1 MSDRN
6 TAHTFELKHKDVCG
20 RRVTRDKIKLDGES
34 SDKPKTLLAAVI
46 TTLDF
51 SINSALLYHF
61 KTRLRGQ
68 DRSKRMVNRH
78 ACSHKRQSG
87 GSQSLTADW
96 NQFPCCCCSV
106 RVKPSKESTVW
117 VTPSNLPV
125 GRTTGSWYDYW
136 RVISAG
142 LQASVHLCVNV
153 WSTHLLLLFCPEPL
167 TRRSK
172 FISRRFIFLRVFV
185 YCSGVVSQ
193 SQR

>member
-46 TTLDF
+46 TALDL

-61 KTRLRGQ
+61 KTRLREQ

-78 ACSHKRQSG
+78 ACSHKHQSG

-96 NQFPCCCCSV
+96 NQFSCCCCSV

-167 TRRSK
+167 TRRSE